1 MKYKKTI
8 ISIAIFIGIIPLVL
22 YLGLLYLYHHPS
34 TFIDLLES
42 TLKARTGLSVSIDN
56 LEWSN
61 QPLQLVAENI
71 QVTPA
76 NQGQDLKAHIARFKM
91 TARISG
97 PFAHRIL
104 KIGSIKLENF
114 SVRLSTRF
122 KYEVPADEPDSESLP
137 AQILQWLWRVFIFE
151 QTQIEQI
158 DLTGGD
164 IRIRA
169 GTSTV
174 QLNRIEGSTEQLN
187 SLDISG
193 TADIEGLPSET
204 TVSVPDWKLEVGLRD
219 LNAIAGRLSIPM
231 GTIQGLFGSA
241 ERVAVEA
248 RLTYNRQQQNLDIA
262 AIRLDSPHVAFRYA
276 PEGLLA
282 LGPIRLAAAG
292 KYDLHRKQ
300 LHLPF
305 WELEYPQTM
314 YGSGQAEIQLIPGF
328 PTRIQLTGGR
338 LQSEKLLQL
347 LVKNFQLKLPIGLN
361 GPMGVNGSIQRK
373 TDAVPAAWQIGL
385 ALSLQNNRFD
395 FSRSDTTV
403 QANLSGD
410 IQVAGS
416 PENLHIEARVK
427 SNRTIAAARW
437 WKTKPFETGF
447 TVAASHPDYV
457 VKRLD
462 AVLPEVTF
470 KSSDRSI
477 SLQKVRLGMT
487 EGKFN
492 IHSGTFFCPTIQI
505 STQRFKNLQISLTGK
520 PDSGRAR
527 IVGKDIGL
535 LDAARN
541 LNLIPTAWSLD
552 ARDEL
557 SSTLEW
563 QGSGSIKVN
572 GTGKLTDL
580 QFFNADES
588 CLGEGVTLNA
598 TARTSLDITTGSLSA
613 NLETSADQGE
623 VLCGK
628 HYFDLQANPFRTGGD
643 VIFKPE
649 HRTVQIDALRFEVA
663 ELLMLNLNGTVKTS
677 GHETDVAI
685 RLMPTDLDRLF
696 KQLVLEPYQYELPS
710 LNDLLLS
717 GSIQADLRMQQKDDR
732 WAVKGRTHW
741 KNGRLNMPSRGLKL
755 ESVNLGLPI
764 WYQAGLQQ
772 PQLES
777 LTGRLTIAQM
787 IVPLIPPQAL
797 DLTLRIEPNRIRV
810 DKETRLQLKSGAMI
824 LGPIDLNL
832 PHRRAPE
839 LRTDLELDNVSTTAL
854 LKNMWDA
861 MPEGIIRGHLEDISY
876 IDRNLISKGTLVA
889 DLFGGQVQI
898 TNPGVAEVL
907 SSAPALR
914 LDVELDRLKLADMT
928 DGTSFGRIEGI
939 LSGYIRELE
948 IVRGEPQHFDLR
960 LETVKTSKVPQRI
973 NVKAVE
979 NISRLGGG
987 QSPFMGF
994 AGTFAAMFKAFPYKK
1009 IGMAASLN
1017 NDIFTINGTIAENGV
1032 EYLVRRS
1039 GLSGVDVV
1047 NLNPD
1052 NRISFKDMIKRIQRI
1067 QGSQGGPV
1075 IR

>member
-8 ISIAIFIGIIPLVL
+8 ICIAIFIGIVPLVL

-34 TFIDLLES
+34 TFIELLES
-42 TLKARTGLSVSIDN
+42 TLKARTGLSVAIDK
-56 LEWSN
+56 LDWSS
-61 QPLQLVAENI
+61 QPLQVVAENI
-71 QVTPA
+71 QLSPA
-76 NQGQDLKAHIARFKM
+76 NQGQDFKARIARLKM
-91 TARISG
+91 KARISG

-104 KIGSIKLENF
+104 KIESIKLENF
-114 SVRLSTRF
+114 SAGLSTRF
-122 KYEVPADEPDSESLP
+122 KYEVPADEPESESLP
-137 AQILQWLWRVFIFE
+137 KQILQWLWRVFIFE

-158 DLTGGD
+158 ELTGGD
-164 IRIRA
+164 INIRA
-169 GTSTV
+169 GASTV
-174 QLNRIEGSTEQLN
+174 QLNRIAGSTEQLN
-187 SLDISG
+187 SLTISG
-193 TADIEGLPSET
+193 TANIQGLPSET
-204 TVSVPDWKLEVGLRD
+204 TARVPDWKLEIGLNN
-219 LNAIAGRLSIPM
+219 LNAITGRLSIPM

-241 ERVAVEA
+241 ERFAVQA
-248 RLTYNRQQQNLDIA
+248 RLTYNRRQQNLDIA
-262 AIRLDSPHVAFRYA
+262 AIRIESPHVAFRYA
-276 PEGLLA
+276 PGGLLT
-282 LGPIRLAAAG
+282 LGPIKLAAAG
-292 KYDLHRKQ
+292 KYDLHHKQ

-305 WELEYPQTM
+305 WELEYPQSI
-314 YGSGQAEIQLIPGF
+314 YGSGQADIRIIPGF
-328 PTRIQLTGGR
+328 PARIQLTGGQ
-338 LQSEKLLQL
+338 LHSEKLLQL
-347 LVKNFQLKLPIGLN
+347 LVKNFRFKLPMGLS
-361 GPMGVNGSIQRK
+361 GPIAVKGSIQRK
-373 TDAVPAAWQIGL
+373 PDTVSAAWQLDL
-385 ALSLQNNRFD
+385 AFSLQNNRFD
-395 FSRSDTTV
+395 FSRSDTIL

-416 PENLHIEARVK
+416 PENLHIEARLG
-427 SNRTIAAARW
+427 SNRTVAAARW
-437 WKTKPFETGF
+437 WKTKPFETAF
-447 TVAASHPDYV
+447 TLTASHPDYV
-457 VKRLD
+457 VQRLD

-470 KSSDRSI
+470 KKSERSM
-477 SLQKVRLGMT
+477 SLKKVRLGMA

-492 IHSGTFFCPTIQI
+492 IHTGTFFCPKIQL
-505 STQRFKNLQISLTGK
+505 STQRIKNLQISI
-520 PDSGRAR
+520 SGRPDAGQAR
-527 IVGKDIGL
+527 IEGKDIGL
-535 LDAARN
+535 LDAARYFN
-541 LNLIPTAWSLD
+541 LLPDDWSLD
-552 ARDEL
+552 ARDAL

-563 QGSGSIKVN
+563 QGSGPIKVN

-598 TARTSLDITTGSLSA
+598 TARTILDITTGLLSA
-613 NLETSADQGE
+613 KLETSASQGE

-628 HYFDLQANPFRTGGD
+628 QYFDLKANPFRTGGD
-643 VIFKPE
+643 VVFKPE
-649 HRTVQIDALRFEVA
+649 HGTFRIAALTFEVA
-663 ELLMLNLNGTVKTS
+663 ELLTLNMNGSVETS

-685 RLMPTDLDRLF
+685 RLMPTDLNKLF

-710 LNDLLLS
+710 LNDLQLG
-717 GSIQADLRMQQKDDR
+717 GSIRADLRLQQKDDR

-755 ESVNLGLPI
+755 ESVDLGLPI

-772 PQLES
+772 PHVNS
-777 LTGRLTIAQM
+777 LSGHLTIAQM
-787 IVPLIPPQAL
+787 SVPLIPPQNL
-797 DLTLRIEPNRIRV
+797 DLTIRIEPNRLRI
-810 DKETRLQLKSGAMI
+810 DKKTRLQLESGAMI
-824 LGPIDLNL
+824 LGPVVLDL

-839 LRTDLELDNVSTTAL
+839 LRTDLELHNVSTAVL

-861 MPEGIIRGHLEDISY
+861 MPEGIIRGHLEDITY
-876 IDRNLISKGTLVA
+876 IDRNLISKGALVA
-889 DLFGGQVQI
+889 DLFGGQVKI
-898 TNPGVAEVL
+898 TNPGIAEVL

-914 LDVELDRLKLADMT
+914 LNFDLDRLKLSDMT
-928 DGTSFGRIEGI
+928 AGTSFGRIEGI

-960 LETVKTSKVPQRI
+960 LETVKTGKIPQRI

-1017 NDIFTINGTIAENGV
+1017 NDVFKINGTIVENGV

-1067 QGSQGGPV
+1067 QGSKDGPV

>member
-1 MKYKKTI
+1 MKHKKKI
-8 ISIAIFIGIIPLVL
+8 ICIAIFIGIIPLAL

-42 TLKARTGLSVSIDN
+42 TIKARTGLSVAIDK

-61 QPLQLVAENI
+61 RPLQLVAENI
-71 QVTPA
+71 QITPA
-76 NQGQDLKAHIARFKM
+76 NNGQDFKAHIARVKM

-104 KIGSIKLENF
+104 KIESIQLENF
-114 SVRLSTRF
+114 SAGLSTRF
-122 KYEVPADEPDSESLP
+122 KYEAPADEPESESLP
-137 AQILQWLWRVFIFE
+137 GQILQWLWQVFIFE

-158 DLTGGD
+158 QLTGGEIS
-164 IRIRA
+164 IRTGA
-169 GTSTV
+169 STI
-174 QLNRIEGSTEQLN
+174 QLNRIEGSTKKLN
-187 SLDISG
+187 SLNISG
-193 TADIEGLPSET
+193 TASIRGLPSET
-204 TVSVPDWKLEVGLRD
+204 TASVPDWKLEIGLNN

-241 ERVAVEA
+241 ERFAVQA

-262 AIRLDSPHVAFRYA
+262 AIRLESPHVAFRYA
-276 PEGLLA
+276 PERILA

-292 KYDLHRKQ
+292 KYDLHQKQ
-300 LHLPF
+300 LHLSF
-305 WELEYPQTM
+305 WELEYPQTI
-314 YGSGQAEIQLIPGF
+314 YGSGQADIRMIPGF
-328 PTRIQLTGGR
+328 PIRIQLTGGR
-338 LQSEKLLQL
+338 LHSEKLLQL
-347 LVKNFQLKLPIGLN
+347 LVKNFQFKLPIGLS
-361 GPMGVNGSIQRK
+361 GPIAVNGSIQRK
-373 TDAVPAAWQIGL
+373 IETVTVAWQIGL
-385 ALSLQNNRFD
+385 ALSLENNRFE
-395 FSRSDTTV
+395 FSRPDITV
-403 QANLSGD
+403 KANLSGD

-416 PENLHIEARVK
+416 PENLQIETRLQ
-427 SNRTIAAARW
+427 SNRAVAASRW
-437 WKTKPFETGF
+437 WKTKPFEIGF
-447 TVAASHPDYV
+447 TLAASHPDYF

-470 KSSDRSI
+470 IRSDRSI
-477 SLQKVRLGMT
+477 SLEKVRLGMA

-492 IHSGTFFCPTIQI
+492 LHTGTFFSPAIQI
-505 STQRFKNLQISLTGK
+505 STQRFKNLQISMSGRPDTGK
-520 PDSGRAR
+520 AR
-527 IVGKDIGL
+527 IEGKDIGL
-535 LDAARN
+535 LDAARYFK
-541 LNLIPTAWSLD
+541 LLPATWSLD
-552 ARDEL
+552 ARDAL
-557 SSTLEW
+557 SLTLAW
-563 QGSGSIKVN
+563 QGSGPIKVD
-572 GTGKLTDL
+572 GTGKLTNL

-598 TARTSLDITTGSLSA
+598 KARTKLDIATGLLSA
-613 NLETSADQGE
+613 NLETSALQGE

-628 HYFDLQANPFRTGGD
+628 HYFDLQANPFSTSGD
-643 VIFKPE
+643 IIFNPE
-649 HRTVQIDALRFEVA
+649 HRTFRSAALQFEIRD
-663 ELLMLNLNGTVKTS
+663 LLTLNMNGSVKTS

-685 RLMPTDLDRLF
+685 RLMPTDLNKLF

-710 LNDLLLS
+710 LNDLQLS
-717 GSIQADLRMQQKDDR
+717 GSIQADLRLQQKDDR
-732 WAVKGRTHW
+732 WAVKGDTHW

-764 WYQAGLQQ
+764 WYQAGLPQ
-772 PQLES
+772 PRLEPLS
-777 LTGRLTIAQM
+777 GRLAIAQM
-787 IVPLIPPQAL
+787 RVPLIPPQEL
-797 DLTLRIEPNRIRV
+797 DLTLRIEPNRIRI
-810 DKETRLQLKSGAMI
+810 DKETRLQLESGAI
-824 LGPIDLNL
+824 VLGPIVLDL
-832 PHRRAPE
+832 PHRQSPE
-839 LRTDLELDNVSTTAL
+839 VRTDLELENVSTTVL
-854 LKNMWDA
+854 LKDLEDA
-861 MPEGIIRGHLEDISY
+861 IPEGIISGHLKDISY
-876 IDRNLISKGTLVA
+876 IGRNLISKGTVVA
-889 DLFGGQVQI
+889 NLFGGQVRV
-898 TNPGVAEVL
+898 TNPGIAEVL

-914 LDVELDRLKLADMT
+914 LNVELDRLKLADMT
-928 DGTSFGRIEGI
+928 AGTSFGRIEGI

-1017 NDIFTINGTIAENGV
+1017 NDVFTINGTIVENGV

-1067 QGSQGGPV
+1067 QGSQDGPV